1 MRQENVIVFTE
12 KEVELVNLLFEIGI
26 KRNVAKVLVYL
37 TKTPTVTSRA
47 IDRGTDLRH
56 LEVATVMQYLK
67 KQGWIKSQENKA
79 KSRGRPVKIYELA
92 KPIADIVNGIEKE
105 KIKEA
110 NDQFQLIQKLRNY
123 VSKSHDPALFFSPR
137 QQ

>member
-1 MRQENVIVFTE
+1 MGQENETYLAE
-12 KEVELVNLLFEIGI
+12 KEEELVNLLFGIGI
-26 KRNVAKVLVYL
+26 KRNVAKVLVFL
-37 TKTPTVTSRA
+37 AKTPTVTSRA

-79 KSRGRPVKIYELA
+79 KSKGRPVKIYELA
-92 KPIADIVNGIEKE
+92 KPIPEIVSGIEKE

-110 NDQFQLIQKLRNY
+110 NDQLQLIQKLRNY
-123 VSKSHDPALFFSPR
+123 VT
-137 QQ
+137 

>member
-1 MRQENVIVFTE
+1 MGQENETYLAE
-12 KEVELVNLLFEIGI
+12 KEEELVNLLFGIGI
-26 KRNVAKVLVYL
+26 KRNVAKVLVFL
-37 TKTPTVTSRA
+37 AKTPTVTSRA

-79 KSRGRPVKIYELA
+79 KSKGRPVKIYELA
-92 KPIADIVNGIEKE
+92 KPIPEIVSGIEKV

-110 NDQFQLIQKLRNY
+110 NDQLQLIQKLRNY
-123 VSKSHDPALFFSPR
+123 VT
-137 QQ
+137 

>member
-1 MRQENVIVFTE
+1 MGQENETYLAE
-12 KEVELVNLLFEIGI
+12 KEEELVNLLFGIGI
-26 KRNVAKVLVYL
+26 KRNVAKVLVFL
-37 TKTPTVTSRA
+37 AKTPTVTSRA

-79 KSRGRPVKIYELA
+79 RSKGRPLKIYELA
-92 KPIADIVNGIEKE
+92 KPIPDIVSGIEKE

-110 NDQFQLIQKLRNY
+110 NDQLQVIQKLRNY
-123 VSKSHDPALFFSPR
+123 VT
-137 QQ
+137 

>member
-1 MRQENVIVFTE
+1 MGQENETYLAE
-12 KEVELVNLLFEIGI
+12 KEEELVNLLFRIGI
-26 KRNVAKVLVYL
+26 KRNVAKVLVVL
-37 TKTPTVTSRA
+37 AKTPTVTSRT

-79 KSRGRPVKIYELA
+79 RSQENKARSQGRPVKIYELA
-92 KPIADIVNGIEKE
+92 KPIPEIVSGIEKE

-110 NDQFQLIQKLRNY
+110 NDQLQLIQKLRNY
-123 VSKSHDPALFFSPR
+123 VT
-137 QQ
+137 

>member
-1 MRQENVIVFTE
+1 MGQENETYLAE
-12 KEVELVNLLFEIGI
+12 KEEELVNLLFGIGI
-26 KRNVAKVLVYL
+26 KRNVAKVLVFL
-37 TKTPTVTSRA
+37 AKTPTVTSRA

-79 KSRGRPVKIYELA
+79 KSKGRPVKIYELA
-92 KPIADIVNGIEKE
+92 KPIPEIVRGIEKE

-110 NDQFQLIQKLRNY
+110 NDQLQLIQKLRNY
-123 VSKSHDPALFFSPR
+123 VT
-137 QQ
+137 

>member
-1 MRQENVIVFTE
+1 MGQENETYLAE
-12 KEVELVNLLFEIGI
+12 KEEEMVNLLFGIGI
-26 KRNVAKVLVYL
+26 KRNVAKVLVFL
-37 TKTPTVTSRA
+37 AKTPTVTSRA

-79 KSRGRPVKIYELA
+79 RSKGRPLKIYELA
-92 KPIADIVNGIEKE
+92 KPIPDIVSGIEKE

-110 NDQFQLIQKLRNY
+110 NDQLQVIQKLRNY
-123 VSKSHDPALFFSPR
+123 VT
-137 QQ
+137 